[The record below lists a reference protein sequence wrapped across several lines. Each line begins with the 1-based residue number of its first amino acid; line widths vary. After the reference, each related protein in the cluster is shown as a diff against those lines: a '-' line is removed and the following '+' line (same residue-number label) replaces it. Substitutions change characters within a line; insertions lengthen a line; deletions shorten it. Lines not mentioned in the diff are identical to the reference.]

1 MELSV
6 FKGEVVMFLKDKVI
20 IIAGYGPGLGHDMAV
35 IAAQEGAK
43 VVLGAR
49 NEGNLQ
55 AAAKTITDAGEVVWR
70 RTDIVKNE
78 DCLALVALA
87 IDAWGGVDACINN
100 AMAGNADLIE
110 NVTMDVWRQV
120 FDVNLFGTMQ
130 MAQACIEPMKKRGE
144 GYIVNVS
151 SMAHRKPLPPLAAYS
166 ASKAGMEG
174 ATRYLAK
181 ELGRYGIRV
190 NTARM
195 GYIGGPTVDQTIVAW
210 AAAQGRTTDEV
221 EQSIANDIS
230 LGKIPP
236 GPDCARGVLMLASP
250 WAAAISGAILDIN
263 GGDAMP

>member
-1 MELSV
+1 ML
-6 FKGEVVMFLKDKVI
+6 FKDKVV

-35 IAAQEGAK
+35 IAAREGAK
-43 VVLGAR
+43 VAIGAR
-49 NEGNLQ
+49 SEDNLK
-55 AAAKTITDAGEVVWR
+55 AGAKEIADAGGEVIWK
-70 RTDIVKNE
+70 RTDISKNE
-78 DCLALVALA
+78 DCLALVAA
-87 IDAWGGVDACINN
+87 TVDKWGGVDALVNN
-100 AMAGNADLIE
+100 AMAGNADMIE
-110 NVTMDVWRQV
+110 GVSMDVWRKV

-130 MAQACIEPMKKRGE
+130 MAQACIEPMKQRGE

-181 ELGRYGIRV
+181 ELGQYGIRV

-195 GYIGGPTVDQTIVAW
+195 GYIGGPTVDQTIEAW
-210 AAAQGRTTDEV
+210 AGAQGKTLEEV
-221 EQSIANDIS
+221 ERSIASDIS
-230 LGKIPP
+230 IGKIPP

>member
-1 MELSV
+1 ML
-6 FKGEVVMFLKDKVI
+6 FKDKVV

-49 NEGNLQ
+49 NEANLE
-55 AAAKTITDAGEVVWR
+55 AAAKQINESGGTATYR
-70 RTDIVKNE
+70 RTDISQNG
-78 DCLALVALA
+78 DCLALVGLAL
-87 IDAWGGVDACINN
+87 DKFGGVDACINN
-100 AMAGNADLIE
+100 AMAGNADMIE
-110 NVTMDVWRQV
+110 GVSMDVWRQV

-210 AAAQGRTTDEV
+210 AGAEGKTLEEIEAR
-221 EQSIANDIS
+221 IAGDIS
-230 LGKIPP
+230 IGKIPP

-250 WAAAISGAILDIN
+250 WAAAVSGAILDIN

>member
-1 MELSV
+1 ML
-6 FKGEVVMFLKDKVI
+6 FRDKVV
-20 IIAGYGPGLGHDMAV
+20 IIAGYGPGLGHEMAV
-35 IAAQEGAK
+35 IAAQEGAR

-49 NEGNLQ
+49 NEANLEAAARLIEESGGQ
-55 AAAKTITDAGEVVWR
+55 AAYR
-70 RTDIVKNE
+70 RTDISKNE
-78 DCLALVALA
+78 DCLALAALA
-87 IDAWGGVDACINN
+87 VERFGGIDACINN
-100 AMAGNADLIE
+100 AMAGNADMIE
-110 NVTMDVWRQV
+110 GVSMDVWRQV

-130 MAQACIEPMKKRGE
+130 MAQACIEPMKQRGE

-210 AAAQGRTTDEV
+210 AQAQGKSEAEV
-221 EQSIANDIS
+221 EQSIAADIS
-230 LGKIPP
+230 IGKIPP

>member
-1 MELSV
+1 ML
-6 FKGEVVMFLKDKVI
+6 FKDKVV
-20 IIAGYGPGLGHDMAV
+20 IIAGYGPGLGHEMAV
-35 IAAQEGAK
+35 IAAQEGAS

-49 NEGNLQ
+49 NEANLEAAANQINESGGQ
-55 AAAKTITDAGEVVWR
+55 AAWR
-70 RTDIVKNE
+70 RTDISKNE
-78 DCLALVALA
+78 DCLALAALA
-87 IDAWGGVDACINN
+87 VERFGGIDACINN
-100 AMAGNADLIE
+100 AMAGNADMIE
-110 NVTMDVWRQV
+110 GVSMDVWRKV

-130 MAQACIEPMKKRGE
+130 MAQACIEPMKQRGE

-210 AAAQGRTTDEV
+210 AQAQGKSEAEI
-221 EQSIANDIS
+221 EQSIAGDIS
-230 LGKIPP
+230 IGKIPP

>member
-1 MELSV
+1 ML
-6 FKGEVVMFLKDKVI
+6 FRDKVV
-20 IIAGYGPGLGHDMAV
+20 IIAGYGPGLGHEMAV
-35 IAAQEGAK
+35 IAAQEGAR

-49 NEGNLQ
+49 NEANLEAAVRLIEESGGQ
-55 AAAKTITDAGEVVWR
+55 AAYR
-70 RTDIVKNE
+70 RTDISKNE
-78 DCLALVALA
+78 DCLALAALA
-87 IDAWGGVDACINN
+87 VERFGGIDACINN
-100 AMAGNADLIE
+100 AMAGNADMIE
-110 NVTMDVWRQV
+110 GVSMDVWRQV

-130 MAQACIEPMKKRGE
+130 MAQACIEPMKQRGE

-210 AAAQGRTTDEV
+210 AQAQGKSEAEV
-221 EQSIANDIS
+221 EQSIAADIS
-230 LGKIPP
+230 IGKIPP

>member
-1 MELSV
+1 ML
-6 FKGEVVMFLKDKVI
+6 FKDKVV

-35 IAAQEGAK
+35 IAAKEGAK
-43 VVLGAR
+43 VAIGAR
-49 NEGNLQ
+49 SEANLE
-55 AAAKTITDAGEVVWR
+55 AGAKEIFDAGGEVMWK
-70 RTDIVKNE
+70 RTDISNND
-78 DCLALVALA
+78 DCLALVAA
-87 IDAWGGVDACINN
+87 VVDRWGGVDALVNN
-100 AMAGNADLIE
+100 AMAGNADMIE
-110 NVTMDVWRQV
+110 GVTMDVWRKV

-130 MAQACIEPMKKRGE
+130 MAQACIAPMKAKGE

-181 ELGRYGIRV
+181 ELGTYGIRV

-195 GYIGGPTVDQTIVAW
+195 GYIGGPTVDQTIVHW
-210 AAAQGRTTDEV
+210 AAQQGKTLEEV
-221 EQSIANDIS
+221 EQSIASDIS
-230 LGKIPP
+230 IGKIPP

>member
-1 MELSV
+1 
-6 FKGEVVMFLKDKVI
+6 MFLKDKVI

-35 IAAQEGAK
+35 VAAQEGAK

-49 NEGNLQ
+49 NEANLEKATKQ
-55 AAAKTITDAGEVVWR
+55 IQDSGGEAIYK
-70 RTDIVKNE
+70 RTDISQND
-78 DCLALVALA
+78 DCLSLA
-87 IDAWGGVDACINN
+87 DLAVHTYGGIDSLINN
-100 AMAGNADLIE
+100 AMAGNADMIE
-110 NVTMDVWRQV
+110 DVSMDAWRQV
-120 FDVNLFGTMQ
+120 FDVNVFGTMQ

-166 ASKAGMEG
+166 ASKSGMEG

-181 ELGRYGIRV
+181 ELGKYGIRA

-195 GYIGGPTVDQTIVAW
+195 GYIGGPTVDQTIQAW
-210 AAAQGRTTDEV
+210 AAAEGKSEAEV
-221 EQSIANDIS
+221 EQRIANEIS
-230 LGKIPP
+230 IGKIPP

>member
-1 MELSV
+1 MI
-6 FKGEVVMFLKDKVI
+6 LKDKVV
-20 IIAGYGPGLGHDMAV
+20 IIAGYGSGLGHDMAV

-49 NEGNLQ
+49 NEANLE
-55 AAAKTITDAGEVVWR
+55 AAAKAINGSGGQAIYR
-70 RTDIVKNE
+70 RTDIAKNE
-78 DCLALVALA
+78 DCIALA
-87 IDAWGGVDACINN
+87 ALAVDTFGGVDSLINN
-100 AMAGNADLIE
+100 AMAGNADMIE
-110 NVTMDVWRQV
+110 GVSMDAWRKV

-130 MAQACIEPMKKRGE
+130 MAQACIEPMKQRGE

-195 GYIGGPTVDQTIVAW
+195 GYIGGPTVDQTITAW
-210 AAAQGRTTDEV
+210 AQAQSRSEAEV
-221 EQSIANDIS
+221 ERSIASDIS
-230 LGKIPP
+230 LGHIPP
-236 GPDCARGVLMLASP
+236 GPDCARGVLILASQ
-250 WAAAISGAILDIN
+250 WAAAVSGAILDIN

>member
-1 MELSV
+1 ML
-6 FKGEVVMFLKDKVI
+6 FKDKVV

-49 NEGNLQ
+49 SEDKL
-55 AAAKTITDAGEVVWR
+55 AAGAKEIADAGGEVAWK
-70 RTDIVKNE
+70 RTDISSND
-78 DCLALVALA
+78 DCLALAALA
-87 IDAWGGVDACINN
+87 VDSYGGIDACINN
-100 AMAGNADLIE
+100 AMAGNADMIE
-110 NVTMDVWRQV
+110 GVSMDVWRKV

-130 MAQACIEPMKKRGE
+130 MAQACIEPMKRRGE

-181 ELGRYGIRV
+181 ELGQYGIRV

-210 AAAQGRTTDEV
+210 AQAQGRSEAEV
-221 EQSIANDIS
+221 EQSIAADIS
-230 LGKIPP
+230 IGKIPP

>member
-1 MELSV
+1 ML
-6 FKGEVVMFLKDKVI
+6 FKDKVV

-43 VVLGAR
+43 VAIGAR
-49 NEGNLQ
+49 SEDNLKAGANEI
-55 AAAKTITDAGEVVWR
+55 ADAGGTVMWK
-70 RTDIVKNE
+70 RTDISSNE
-78 DCLALVALA
+78 DCLALVAA
-87 IDAWGGVDACINN
+87 VVDKWGGVDALVNN
-100 AMAGNADLIE
+100 AMAGNADMIE
-110 NVTMDVWRQV
+110 DVTMDVWRKV

-181 ELGRYGIRV
+181 ELGKYGIRV

-210 AAAQGRTTDEV
+210 AAQQGKTEAEV
-221 EQSIANDIS
+221 EQSIASDIS
-230 LGKIPP
+230 IGKIPP

>member
-1 MELSV
+1 ML
-6 FKGEVVMFLKDKVI
+6 FKDKVV
-20 IIAGYGPGLGHDMAV
+20 IIAGYGPGLGHEMAV
-35 IAAQEGAK
+35 IAAQEGAR

-49 NEGNLQ
+49 NEANLEAAARLIEESGGQ
-55 AAAKTITDAGEVVWR
+55 AAYR
-70 RTDIVKNE
+70 RTDISKNE
-78 DCLALVALA
+78 DCLALAALA
-87 IDAWGGVDACINN
+87 VERFGGIDACINN
-100 AMAGNADLIE
+100 AMAGNADMIE
-110 NVTMDVWRQV
+110 GVSMDVWRQV

-130 MAQACIEPMKKRGE
+130 MAQACIEPMKQRGE

-210 AAAQGRTTDEV
+210 AQAQGKSEAEV
-221 EQSIANDIS
+221 EASIAGDIS
-230 LGKIPP
+230 IGKIPP

>member
-1 MELSV
+1 ML
-6 FKGEVVMFLKDKVI
+6 FRDKVV
-20 IIAGYGPGLGHDMAV
+20 IIAGYGPGLGHEMAV
-35 IAAQEGAK
+35 IAAQEGAR

-49 NEGNLQ
+49 NEANLEAAVRLIEESGGQ
-55 AAAKTITDAGEVVWR
+55 AAYR
-70 RTDIVKNE
+70 RTDISKNE
-78 DCLALVALA
+78 DCLALAALA
-87 IDAWGGVDACINN
+87 VERFGGIDACINN
-100 AMAGNADLIE
+100 AMAGNADMIE
-110 NVTMDVWRQV
+110 GVSMDVWRQV

-130 MAQACIEPMKKRGE
+130 MAQACIEPMKARGE

-210 AAAQGRTTDEV
+210 AQAQGKSEAEV
-221 EQSIANDIS
+221 EQSIAADIS
-230 LGKIPP
+230 IGKIPP

>member
-1 MELSV
+1 ML
-6 FKGEVVMFLKDKVI
+6 FRDKVV
-20 IIAGYGPGLGHDMAV
+20 IIAGYGPGLGHEMAV
-35 IAAQEGAK
+35 IAAQEGAR

-49 NEGNLQ
+49 NEANLE
-55 AAAKTITDAGEVVWR
+55 AAAKQITDSGGQAAYR
-70 RTDIVKNE
+70 RTDISKNE
-78 DCLALVALA
+78 DCLALAALA
-87 IDAWGGVDACINN
+87 VERFGGIDACINN
-100 AMAGNADLIE
+100 AMAGNADMIE
-110 NVTMDVWRQV
+110 GVSMDVWRQV

-130 MAQACIEPMKKRGE
+130 MAQACIEPMKQRGE

-210 AAAQGRTTDEV
+210 AQAQGKSEAEV
-221 EQSIANDIS
+221 EQSIAADIS
-230 LGKIPP
+230 IGKIPP